1 VAFLHPSEASKATAH
16 ASPLSPMATA
26 SSSNTHPPSSLT
38 HDHDDDEFEDHDFD
52 GDDEEDDGFDEG
64 DDDDLEDG
72 TNSPSQEARLEAV
85 LRRLTAEEV
94 RIHVHEVAIRGC
106 SRTRR
111 AAVEAAIGPDL
122 ARAATVRD
130 LVRAAAAARDRLRG
144 LGAFDAVAI
153 TLDAAPPGIPGSGRA
168 VLVLVN
174 VSEARGRATGEL
186 GVFAEPQ
193 VRIQL
198 KMSAF
203 FFCCF
208 DLEIFGHRS

>member
-1 VAFLHPSEASKATAH
+1 
-16 ASPLSPMATA
+16 MATA
-26 SSSNTHPPSSLT
+26 TSSTHPPSSLT
-38 HDHDDDEFEDHDFD
+38 HDHDDDEFDFD
-52 GDDEEDDGFDEG
+52 GDDEEDDDFD
-64 DDDDLEDG
+64 DREDG
-72 TNSPSQEARLEAV
+72 TNSPSEEARLEAV

-111 AAVEAAIGPDL
+111 AAVEAAVGPDL

-174 VSEARGRATGEL
+174 VSEARGRATAEL

-198 KMSAF
+198 KMCAF
-203 FFCCF
+203 FTA
-208 DLEIFGHRS
+208 LI